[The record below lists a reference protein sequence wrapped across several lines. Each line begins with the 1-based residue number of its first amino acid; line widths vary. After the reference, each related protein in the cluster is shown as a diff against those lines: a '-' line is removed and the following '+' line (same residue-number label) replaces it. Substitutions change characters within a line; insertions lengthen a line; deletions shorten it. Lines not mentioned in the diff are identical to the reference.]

1 MNLIFFK
8 FLLNFIYYYVK
19 MLYFLPLEL
28 DLIICLLG
36 LQQHALSHRSLGVQI
51 HSLLIIL

>member
-1 MNLIFFK
+1 MNLIFCQ
-8 FLLNFIYYYVK
+8 FLLKFIYYYVK